1 VCTLGVNVAIYWPSL
16 SFARSWTK
24 TDSRYSVFLSE
35 QAWPIKDL
43 FYAGNGPVRMLRL
56 QLSEEFLNNFGN
68 TRSPQSDL
76 LPLLDRLLILTCR
89 SYTSNK
95 GPLESKNIRKLNP
108 NLRSSGQNPDRT
120 SNALY
125 PISARYRTWN
135 LTISRCVVKLEFTRS
150 TSNDSCSSHESSS
163 RQWCLLMGIWS
174 EYYTLKIGQDLM
186 AVSIYVNASCVW
198 GWY

>member
-1 VCTLGVNVAIYWPSL
+1 MAIYWPSL

-76 LPLLDRLLILTCR
+76 LPLLDRLTRVIKDHSKVKIYENLIRTSDLPVKILIERQTR
-89 SYTSNK
+89 SIQYLLGIGHGT
-95 GPLESKNIRKLNP
+95 
-108 NLRSSGQNPDRT
+108 LRSHD
-120 SNALY
+120 AL
-125 PISARYRTWN
+125 
-135 LTISRCVVKLEFTRS
+135 
-150 TSNDSCSSHESSS
+150 
-163 RQWCLLMGIWS
+163 
-174 EYYTLKIGQDLM
+174 
-186 AVSIYVNASCVW
+186 
-198 GWY
+198 